1 LPASLYDFGSDPG
14 DLPYARLGSVLSS
27 RRLNESVAPMRLAPD
42 YQNLIRKI
50 VGFILLAGFIFGL
63 FLFVT
68 IPFEMVQMAR
78 AERWPSRQGMVMTS
92 AASRRVSLLQRS
104 YWVAD
109 ICGIY
114 LDNGVGF
121 CVSRIRYGGFRFD
134 EGEAESRD
142 AVAKYR
148 IGSQVNVYYAPD
160 DPTTTILEPH
170 GPWFIM
176 AFAWGLGIGLII
188 LPVLI
193 YKARRTSAVAASV
206 EKVDAPA

>member
-1 LPASLYDFGSDPG
+1 
-14 DLPYARLGSVLSS
+14 
-27 RRLNESVAPMRLAPD
+27 MRLAPD

-50 VGFILLAGFIFGL
+50 VGFTLLAGFILGL

-78 AERWPSRQGMVMTS
+78 AERWPSRRGLIVTS
-92 AASRRVSLLQRS
+92 SANRRMSLLLRP
-104 YWVAD
+104 YWAAD

-134 EGEAESRD
+134 EGEAESRA
-142 AVAKYR
+142 AVAKYHV
-148 IGSQVNVYYAPD
+148 GSQVNVYYAPD
-160 DPTTTILEPH
+160 DPATTILEPR

-176 AFAWGLGIGLII
+176 AFAWGLGIGLVI

-193 YKARRTSAVAASV
+193 YRSRRTSNVV
-206 EKVDAPA
+206 ESEGKVDASG

>member
-1 LPASLYDFGSDPG
+1 
-14 DLPYARLGSVLSS
+14 
-27 RRLNESVAPMRLAPD
+27 MRLAPD

-50 VGFILLAGFIFGL
+50 VGFMLLAGFIFGL

-78 AERWPSRQGMVMTS
+78 AERWPSRRGLIITS
-92 AASRRVSLLQRS
+92 SASRRVSLLLRP
-104 YWVAD
+104 YWAAD

-134 EGEAESRD
+134 EGEAESRE
-142 AVAKYR
+142 AVAKYHV
-148 IGSQVNVYYAPD
+148 GSQVNVYYAPD

-176 AFAWGLGIGLII
+176 AFVWGLGIGLVL

-193 YKARRTSAVAASV
+193 YMLRRTSDVVQS
-206 EKVDAPA
+206 EGKVDAPA

>member
-1 LPASLYDFGSDPG
+1 
-14 DLPYARLGSVLSS
+14 
-27 RRLNESVAPMRLAPD
+27 MRLAPD

-50 VGFILLAGFIFGL
+50 VGFTLLAGFILGL

-78 AERWPSRQGMVMTS
+78 AERWPSRRGLIVTS
-92 AASRRVSLLQRS
+92 SANRRISLLLRP
-104 YWVAD
+104 YWAAD

-134 EGEAESRD
+134 EGEAESRA
-142 AVAKYR
+142 AVAKYHV
-148 IGSQVNVYYAPD
+148 GSQVNVYYAPD

-176 AFAWGLGIGLII
+176 AFAWGLGIGLV
-188 LPVLI
+188 LVPVLI
-193 YKARRTSAVAASV
+193 YRARRTSVVAASV
-206 EKVDAPA
+206 EKVDASA

>member
-1 LPASLYDFGSDPG
+1 
-14 DLPYARLGSVLSS
+14 
-27 RRLNESVAPMRLAPD
+27 MRLAPG
-42 YQNLIRKI
+42 YRNRIGQI

-68 IPFEMVQMAR
+68 IPFEMIQMAR

-92 AASRRVSLLQRS
+92 SASRRVSLLQRP

-109 ICGIY
+109 ICGVY
-114 LDNGVGF
+114 LDSGVGF

-134 EGEAESRD
+134 EGEAESRE

-176 AFAWGLGIGLII
+176 AFAWGLGIGLIL

-193 YKARRTSAVAASV
+193 YRARRTSVVAASV
-206 EKVDAPA
+206 EKVDASA

>member
-1 LPASLYDFGSDPG
+1 
-14 DLPYARLGSVLSS
+14 
-27 RRLNESVAPMRLAPD
+27 MRLTPD
-42 YQNLIRKI
+42 YQNLIGQI

-78 AERWPSRQGMVMTS
+78 AERWPSRPGMVMTS
-92 AASRRVSLLQRS
+92 SANRRVSLLQRP
-104 YWVAD
+104 YWAAD

-134 EGEAESRD
+134 EGEAESRA
-142 AVAKYR
+142 AVAKYHV
-148 IGSQVNVYYAPD
+148 GSQVNVYYAPD

-170 GPWFIM
+170 GPWSIM

-193 YKARRTSAVAASV
+193 YKARRTSAVASSV
-206 EKVDAPA
+206 EKVNAPA

>member
-1 LPASLYDFGSDPG
+1 
-14 DLPYARLGSVLSS
+14 
-27 RRLNESVAPMRLAPD
+27 MRLAPD
-42 YQNLIRKI
+42 YQYLIGKI
-50 VGFILLAGFIFGL
+50 VGFILLAGFILGL

-92 AASRRVSLLQRS
+92 SASRRVSLLQRP

-109 ICGIY
+109 ICGVY

-134 EGEAESRD
+134 EGEADSRA

-148 IGSQVNVYYAPD
+148 VGSQVNVYYAPD

-176 AFAWGLGIGLII
+176 AFAWGLGIGLVL

-193 YKARRTSAVAASV
+193 YMLRRTADVV
-206 EKVDAPA
+206 ESERKVDAPA